1 MLVMN
6 QRVELGLGGQLQTVL
21 IQKRDSGGVSMF
33 VSLPQVSVL
42 LECTT
47 DQARTLAE
55 ALLVVAAGDRHAS

>member
-1 MLVMN
+1 MS
-6 QRVELGLGGQLQTVL
+6 QRVELGLGSQLQTLL

-47 DQARTLAE
+47 EQAKALAE
-55 ALLVVAAGDRHAS
+55 VLLLVAAGDRHAS